1 MSAARRTKV
10 AILCSGLGHVG
21 RGFESFA
28 QECADALRAD
38 GRVDVVLVKGAG
50 PAGDG
55 ERTAWCVRRGSR
67 AAWAWNRL
75 ADRTDPY
82 RLEQATF
89 ALGALPVLARARP
102 DVLLA
107 SDYELGRAL
116 VRLRRALP
124 GRPRLVFSNGG
135 PHPGP
140 FAHAARVQHVTPV
153 THAAAVAAGEPA
165 RRHALLPYGVRMP
178 ARHEPLRAGDR
189 RALRGH
195 LGLPADAPVVLSVAA
210 LDRRFKRLDVLVD
223 AAAAL
228 PAGER
233 PHVVLLGQPTAE
245 TPALRALAQERLGD
259 EGHTIRTVAAGAVGD
274 YYRAADAFVLPSLH
288 EGFGR
293 VLVEAG
299 AHGLP
304 CLAHSGPAQRFVLG
318 ALDRRLDLRAAPALT
333 AALRDEL
340 ARRDLDHAAARARHA
355 AMRERFAWDRLAPR
369 YAALLEEA
377 AA

>member
-1 MSAARRTKV
+1 VKV
-10 AILCSGLGHVG
+10 AILCPGLGHVP

-38 GRVDVVLVKGAG
+38 GRLDVLLVKGAG
-50 PAGDG
+50 DAGDG
-55 ERTAWCVRRGSR
+55 ERVARSIRRGSR

-89 ALGALPVLARARP
+89 AVGALPLLARERP
-102 DVLLA
+102 DVLLL

-116 VRLRRALP
+116 ARLRGLLP
-124 GRPRLVFSNGG
+124 GRPRIVFSNGG

-140 FAHAARVQHVTPV
+140 FAHVARVQHVTPV
-153 THAAAVAAGEPA
+153 THGAAIAAGEPA
-165 RRHALLPYGVRMP
+165 ERHALLPYGVRMD
-178 ARHEPLRAGDR
+178 AALRPLRAGER
-189 RALRGH
+189 AALRRR
-195 LGLPADAPVVLSVAA
+195 LGLPANRSVVLSVAA
-210 LDRRFKRLDVLVD
+210 LDRRFKRLDVLVE

-228 PAGER
+228 QGER

-245 TPALRALAQERLGD
+245 TPALRALARERLGAD
-259 EGHTIRTVAAGAVGD
+259 GHTIRSVPAAAVAD
-274 YYRAADAFVLPSLH
+274 YYRAADVFVLPSLR

-293 VLVEAG
+293 VLVEAS

-304 CLAHSGPAQRFVLG
+304 CLAHGGPAQRFVLG
-318 ALDRRLDLRAAPALT
+318 ELDRGLDLRDAPALA

-340 ARRDLDHAAARARHA
+340 SRAPDPDAARRRHA
-355 AMRERFAWDRLAPR
+355 GVRERFAWDRLAPR
-369 YAALLEEA
+369 YAALLQGA

>member
-1 MSAARRTKV
+1 VKV
-10 AILCSGLGHVG
+10 AILCPGLGHVG

-38 GRVDVVLVKGAG
+38 GRLDVLLVKGAG
-50 PAGDG
+50 RAGDG
-55 ERTAWCVRRGSR
+55 ERTAWSIRRGSR

-89 ALGALPVLARARP
+89 AVGVLPILARERP
-102 DVLLA
+102 DVLLL

-116 VRLRRALP
+116 RLRGLLP
-124 GRPRLVFSNGG
+124 GRPRIVFSNGG

-140 FAHAARVQHVTPV
+140 FTHVARVQHVTPV
-153 THAAAVAAGEPA
+153 THAAAVASGEPA
-165 RRHALLPYGVRMP
+165 QRHALLPYGVRMAAAP
-178 ARHEPLRAGDR
+178 RPLRTGERA
-189 RALRGH
+189 ALRRR
-195 LGLPADAPVVLSVAA
+195 LDLPADRPLVLSVAA
-210 LDRRFKRLDVLVD
+210 LDRRFKRLDVLVE

-228 PAGER
+228 DGDR

-245 TPALRALAQERLGD
+245 TPALRALAHERLGPG
-259 EGHTIRTVAAGAVGD
+259 GHTIRTVPAAGVAD
-274 YYRAADAFVLPSLH
+274 YYRAADAFVLPSLQ

-293 VLVEAG
+293 VLVEAS

-318 ALDRRLDLRAAPALT
+318 ELDRGLDLRHAPALA
-333 AALRDEL
+333 AALRAQLSQGPD
-340 ARRDLDHAAARARHA
+340 AAAARRRHA
-355 AMRERFAWDRLAPR
+355 SVRERFGWDRLAPR
-369 YAALLEEA
+369 YAELLHGA